1 MSDRRLVAALIA
13 FACVLTAGTA
23 RAQPETS
30 APAGAQQGP
39 PAPSG
44 PGASAPAASAPSA
57 APAAWSVSASLF
69 TYVEPDEGDYGVYL
83 QPTFTADRGWL
94 HLEGRFNYED
104 FDTGSV
110 WLGRNVSVG
119 KTVTLEITPR
129 IGAVF
134 GNTNG
139 VAPGF
144 TGTLA
149 WKTLEFYSETE
160 YVFDA
165 GDWADS
171 FLYTW
176 SEWAWALIRG
186 WRVGLVIQREKV
198 YKTEIEVQ
206 RGFFVGWSSDRV
218 DLTTYVFN
226 PGASKPTVVLG
237 AIVRF

>member
-1 MSDRRLVAALIA
+1 M
-13 FACVLTAGTA
+13 
-23 RAQPETS
+23 
-30 APAGAQQGP
+30 
-39 PAPSG
+39 
-44 PGASAPAASAPSA
+44 SA
-57 APAAWSVSASLF
+57 AVF
-69 TYVEPDEGDYGVYL
+69 TYIEPDEGDYGVYL

-104 FDTGSV
+104 LDTGSL
-110 WLGRNVSVG
+110 WFGRNFSVG
-119 KTVTLEITPR
+119 NAVTLEITPR
-129 IGAVF
+129 LGAVF
-134 GNTNG
+134 GRTNG

-144 TGTLA
+144 KGALA
-149 WKTLEFYSETE
+149 WKTLELYSETE

-165 GDWADS
+165 GDSADS

-176 SEWAWALIRG
+176 SEWAWAPIGG
-186 WRVGLVIQREKV
+186 WRVGFVVQREKI
-198 YKTEIEVQ
+198 YKTELEVQ

>member
-1 MSDRRLVAALIA
+1 VRDVRPAAALIA
-13 FACVLTAGTA
+13 LACVLTAGTA
-23 RAQPETS
+23 RAQS
-30 APAGAQQGP
+30 GP
-39 PAPSG
+39 PAP
-44 PGASAPAASAPSA
+44 PA
-57 APAAWSVSASLF
+57 APAVWSVSAALF
-69 TYVEPDEGDYGVYL
+69 TYIEPDEGAYGVYL

-104 FDTGSV
+104 LDTGSV
-110 WLGRNVSVG
+110 WFGLNFSVG
-119 KTVTLEITPR
+119 KTVTLEITPQ

-144 TGTLA
+144 KGALG
-149 WKTLEFYSETE
+149 WKTLELYSETE
-160 YVFDA
+160 YVVDA
-165 GDWADS
+165 GDSADS

-176 SEWAWALIRG
+176 SELAWAPIGG
-186 WRVGLVIQREKV
+186 WRVGFVVQREKV

-218 DLTTYVFN
+218 DLTTYVFE

-237 AIVRF
+237 ATVRF

>member
-1 MSDRRLVAALIA
+1 VVRRAAAFVAL
-13 FACVLTAGTA
+13 ACVLTAGTA
-23 RAQPETS
+23 RAQS
-30 APAGAQQGP
+30 GQAALANGSQGA

-44 PGASAPAASAPSA
+44 PGTSAPASPAPA
-57 APAAWSVSASLF
+57 PAPAAWSVSASLF
-69 TYVEPDEGDYGVYL
+69 TYIEPDEGAYGIYV
-83 QPTFTADRGWL
+83 QPTVAADRGWL

-104 FDTGSV
+104 LDTGSL
-110 WLGRNVSVG
+110 WFGRNFSVG
-119 KTVTLEITPR
+119 KVVTLEITPG

-144 TGTLA
+144 TGALA
-149 WKTLEFYSETE
+149 WKTLEFSTETE

-165 GDWADS
+165 GDSADS

-176 SEWAWALIRG
+176 SEWAWAPIGG
-186 WRVGLVIQREKV
+186 WRVGFVVQREKV

-218 DLTTYVFN
+218 DLTTYVFE
-226 PGASKPTVVLG
+226 PGANKPTVVVG
-237 AIVRF
+237 ATVRF